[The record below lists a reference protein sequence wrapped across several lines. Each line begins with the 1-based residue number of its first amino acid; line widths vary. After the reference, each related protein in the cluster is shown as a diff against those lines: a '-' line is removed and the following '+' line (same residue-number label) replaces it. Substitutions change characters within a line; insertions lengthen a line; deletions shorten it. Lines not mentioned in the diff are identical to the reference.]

1 MSILARLIVLILVA
15 ALPGIG
21 IQAYHVWKGH
31 QDDVLSLN
39 TETAGTLAGIAE
51 EQARVIDALTVL
63 MGVAAEDEA
72 VRSVNPSACQRL
84 FDRLTGHL
92 PKGQQLFLTDSRGTV
107 LCATDRGLVGQWF
120 GNRLPL
126 MPSTGGG
133 LAGGEA
139 FLLPTGGKAVRS
151 FVKRIEREEGL
162 TAGNLLLTLDLTW
175 LDAYLVRHPL
185 PPRAVLVAADR
196 EGVIVGR
203 YPDGGTGWSGH
214 RLPAHIAQLAARP
227 ADGVAVIPGFDAVEQ
242 VVAYA
247 PPAAGGGGLLLALGV
262 PTSDGFIRINAKDPW
277 AIMAAAANLVLVL
290 LVAWLG
296 ARRLIERPVHR
307 LMRAVERWRM
317 GDYTARVGLSDTG
330 SELGLLGAAF
340 DAMAR
345 ELETRDT
352 LRETGRAA
360 ERRMAAVLASTTDGV
375 LEIDRTWRVA
385 FMNDRARLLLSQG
398 VDRTGEEIW
407 ALLPAESGDDVR
419 SNLLVGM
426 RSQVPVEFEISQESH
441 GVCLAIRAFP
451 SPEGLALYVQDVTQ
465 RQRAER
471 VVRRAE
477 ARYRAILETAAD
489 AMVLLDGAGIVQVFN
504 RAAERLFGYASVEV
518 VGRPVSLLLP
528 DDDGDVRN
536 HYILCR
542 GLDGDGDA
550 AGTTREITARRRDGS
565 VFAADL
571 AVAEWHDGDTR
582 QFTAIIRDISERL
595 AVQERLRSAKE
606 EAERAVLA
614 KSRFL
619 AAASHDLRQPLQSL
633 MFFAAAAAEQLRG
646 HSAYG
651 TLEAMQQALNAMKRL
666 LDGLLDI
673 SRLDAGAVTPHPGDV
688 ALGPLLD
695 RLRVEYGPQAERRGI
710 KLRILTSGAIV
721 HSDAALL
728 ERVLR
733 NLLENALRY
742 TSRGT
747 ILMGCRRRGGG
758 TVRVQVC
765 DTGIGIP
772 PERQDEIFEEFTQL
786 GNAERDR
793 EQGLGLGLAI
803 VRRLCRLLGHRLGLT
818 SQPGRGS
825 VFFIDLQRVIPP
837 AQPAASP
844 PHEPAPETPAPGMP
858 AEEPPSNQRLILVI
872 DDEVIILM
880 GLRVMLEGWGYEVLT
895 ATGGEEAIRLL
906 SKRGRSPDAVIAD
919 YRLRH
924 GHTGPEALRAIH
936 AHCGHAMPSIVL
948 TGDTAP
954 ERIQEAHASGFSII
968 HKPVS
973 AMDLRRAI
981 ESALETETA

>member
-31 QDDVLSLN
+31 QDDLLSLN
-39 TETAGTLAGIAE
+39 AETARTLAGIAE
-51 EQARVIDALTVL
+51 EQVRVIDGLTIL

-72 VRSVNPSACQRL
+72 VRAVNPHACQTR
-84 FDRLTGHL
+84 FDRLAPHL
-92 PKGQQLFLTDSRGTV
+92 PKGQQLLLTDARGTV
-107 LCATDRGLVGQWF
+107 LCATDRTLVGQWF

-126 MPSTGGG
+126 MPSTGNGVTG
-133 LAGGEA
+133 SDV

-151 FVKRIEREEGL
+151 FIKRIEGEGGV
-162 TAGNLLLTLDLTW
+162 TAGHLLLTLDLTW
-175 LDAYLVRHPL
+175 LDGYLARHPL

-196 EGVIVGR
+196 EGIIIGR

-214 RLPAHIAQLAARP
+214 RLPAHIGQLAARP
-227 ADGVAVIPGFDAVEQ
+227 AAGAATIPGFDGEEQ

-247 PPAAGGGGLLLALGV
+247 PPAAGGSGLLLALGV
-262 PTSDGFIRINAKDPW
+262 PSSDGLMRINAKDPW

-317 GDYTARVGLSDTG
+317 GDYSARVRLSDTR
-330 SELGLLGAAF
+330 SELGQLGAAF

-426 RSQVPVEFEISQESH
+426 RSQVPVEFEVSQEAH

-489 AMVLLDGAGIVQVFN
+489 AMVLLDGNGIVQVFN

-528 DDDGDVRN
+528 DEGGGDVRS
-536 HYILCR
+536 HYILRR
-542 GLDGDGDA
+542 GLDDNDGDA
-550 AGTTREITARRRDGS
+550 GAGTTREITARRRDGS

-646 HSAYG
+646 HGAYG

-710 KLRILTSGAIV
+710 RLRILPSSLVV

-742 TSRGT
+742 TTRGT
-747 ILMGCRRRGGG
+747 ILMGCRRRGDG
-758 TVRVQVC
+758 TVRVMVC

-803 VRRLCRLLGHRLGLT
+803 VRRLCRLLGHRLGLS

-837 AQPAASP
+837 AQPAAPEAHPSG
-844 PHEPAPETPAPGMP
+844 PAPA
-858 AEEPPSNQRLILVI
+858 AEEAAAIPSRLILVI

-906 SKRGRSPDAVIAD
+906 TKHGRSPDAVIAD

-973 AMDLRRAI
+973 ALDLRRMI
-981 ESALETETA
+981 ETALEKATA

>member
-21 IQAYHVWKGH
+21 VQAYHVWKGH
-31 QDDVLSLN
+31 QDDVQSLHVDV
-39 TETAGTLAGIAE
+39 ADTLAAIAE
-51 EQARVIDALTVL
+51 EQARIIDGLTIL
-63 MGVAAEDEA
+63 MGVTAEDEA
-72 VRSVNPSACQRL
+72 VRSVVPAECQIH
-84 FDRLTGHL
+84 FDRLAAHL
-92 PKGQQLFLTDSRGTV
+92 PKGQQLLLTDARGTV
-107 LCATDRGLVGQWF
+107 LCASDRGLVGQWF

-126 MPSTGGG
+126 MPAASTGLVGG
-133 LAGGEA
+133 DVT
-139 FLLPTGGKAVRS
+139 FLPAGGKAVRS
-151 FVKRIEREEGL
+151 FVKRIEGEGGV
-162 TAGNLLLTLDLTW
+162 TIGHLLVTLDLTW
-175 LDAYLVRHPL
+175 LDSYLERHPL
-185 PPRAVLVAADR
+185 PSRAVLVAADR
-196 EGVIVGR
+196 DGVILGR
-203 YPDGGTGWSGH
+203 YPDGGTGWAGH
-214 RLPAHIAQLAARP
+214 RLPAHISQLGTRP
-227 ADGVAVIPGFDAVEQ
+227 AAGVAVIPGFDGAEQ
-242 VVAYA
+242 IMAYS
-247 PPAAGGGGLLLALGV
+247 PPAAGGQGLLLALGV
-262 PTSDGFIRINAKDPW
+262 TAPEGFMRINAKDPW

-307 LMRAVERWRM
+307 LMRAVERWRV
-317 GDYTARVGLSDTG
+317 GDYTARVRLSDTG
-330 SELGLLGAAF
+330 SELGQLGAAF
-340 DAMAR
+340 DAMAT

-360 ERRMAAVLASTTDGV
+360 ERRMAAVLSSTTDGV

-385 FMNDRARLLLSQG
+385 FMNDRARILLSQG

-407 ALLPAESGDDVR
+407 ALLPAEAGDDLR
-419 SNLLVGM
+419 SNLMVGM
-426 RSQVPVEFEISQESH
+426 RSQVPVEFEVNQESH
-441 GVCLAIRAFP
+441 GICYAIRAFP
-451 SPEGLALYVQDVTQ
+451 SPEGLALYVQDVTL
-465 RQRAER
+465 RHRAER
-471 VVRRAE
+471 VIRRAE

-489 AMVLLDGAGIVQVFN
+489 AMVLLDGNGIVQVFN

-528 DDDGDVRN
+528 DSDENGGS
-536 HYILCR
+536 HYILR
-542 GLDGDGDA
+542 RSLDGETDA
-550 AGTTREITARRRDGS
+550 TVAATQEITARRRDGS

-673 SRLDAGAVTPHPGDV
+673 SRLDAGAVTPQIGDV
-688 ALGPLLD
+688 ALGPLLE
-695 RLRVEYGPQAERRGI
+695 RLRLEYGPQAERRGI
-710 KLRILTSGAIV
+710 RLRILPSRAIV

-742 TSRGT
+742 TAHGT
-747 ILMGCRRRGGG
+747 ILMGCRRRGDD
-758 TVRVQVC
+758 TVRIQVC

-803 VRRLCRLLGHRLGLT
+803 VRRLCRLLDHRLGLV
-818 SQPGRGS
+818 SVVGRGS
-825 VFFIDLQRVIPP
+825 VFSIDLQRAVPHEAPITEVV
-837 AQPAASP
+837 PAAP
-844 PHEPAPETPAPGMP
+844 V
-858 AEEPPSNQRLILVI
+858 EEAAADHAGKRLILVI

-895 ATGGEEAIRLL
+895 AAGGDEAIRLL
-906 SKRGRSPDAVIAD
+906 TKHGRSPDAVIAD

-973 AMDLRRAI
+973 AVDLRRMI
-981 ESALETETA
+981 ESALDAVTV